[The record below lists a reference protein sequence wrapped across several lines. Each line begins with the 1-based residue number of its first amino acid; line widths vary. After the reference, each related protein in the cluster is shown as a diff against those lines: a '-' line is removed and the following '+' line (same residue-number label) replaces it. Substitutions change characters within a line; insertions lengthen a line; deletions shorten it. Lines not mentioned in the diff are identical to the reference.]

1 MWIHS
6 GRMRTS
12 NGSRR
17 HVFSVR
23 RGPPLDRGN
32 GFQPDRNGASPV
44 VISESVCVC
53 VHVNVDSRRLGK
65 NKQKCDVAELEE
77 ALSCFFVLCCFFS
90 FFLGRKKVRNSK
102 HTV

>member
-1 MWIHS
+1 MSSAFVEALHWTEE
-6 GRMRTS
+6 M
-12 NGSRR
+12 
-17 HVFSVR
+17 VFSPT
-23 RGPPLDRGN
+23 GM
-32 GFQPDRNGASPV
+32 APV
-44 VISESVCVC
+44 QLLYLNLCVCVC